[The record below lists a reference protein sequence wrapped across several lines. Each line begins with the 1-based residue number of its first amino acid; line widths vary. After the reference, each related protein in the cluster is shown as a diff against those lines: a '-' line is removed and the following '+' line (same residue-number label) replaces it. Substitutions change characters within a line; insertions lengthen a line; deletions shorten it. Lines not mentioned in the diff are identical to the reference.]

1 MNLSRHLVYL
11 EAQGGTPLM
20 LRMPVDG
27 ALPSVIWPNNAQ
39 QNSEQDLYES
49 SGIVAETINEKTVVD
64 NHTAPV
70 KEAIATVTA
79 ELRNNLSHSADA
91 KNATEKT
98 SPASIVQ
105 AAQVESQSV
114 SFNFAI
120 ATAGALVLIDEIQP
134 KSNRRQQQQLLNN
147 IAQALSVANQP
158 SNNLSVQFLDLNW
171 PLKDHR
177 ALDHSDKGAFSFI
190 QTWAESLTTRQHARF
205 VVLLGE
211 TAKHWFSQALDE
223 LHLPCVVVPS
233 TADMLEH
240 GEKKAE
246 CWRLIRAY
254 QALVSATPRSS
265 TSNFE

>member
-11 EAQGGTPLM
+11 EAQGIAPLM

-27 ALPSVIWPNNAQ
+27 ALPSVIWPTTAEYDQ
-39 QNSEQDLYES
+39 FESQTQSVISE
-49 SGIVAETINEKTVVD
+49 VVNENTAVD
-64 NHTAPV
+64 NQAAPV
-70 KEAIATVTA
+70 SEAIATVTA
-79 ELRNNLSHSADA
+79 ELRNNLSRSAETA
-91 KNATEKT
+91 KSSEKK
-98 SPASIVQ
+98 SPDTIAQTTQ
-105 AAQVESQSV
+105 AESQSV

-120 ATAGALVLIDEIQP
+120 ASVGALVLIDEIQP
-134 KSNRRQQQQLLNN
+134 KSSRRQQQQLLNN
-147 IAQALSVANQP
+147 IAQSLFVANQ
-158 SNNLSVQFLDLNW
+158 SANNLSVQFIDLNW

-205 VVLLGE
+205 VVLFGE

-223 LHLPCVVVPS
+223 LHLPYVVVPTTS
-233 TADMLEH
+233 DMLEH

-254 QALVSATPRSS
+254 QALVSAVPRSS
-265 TSNFE
+265 TSDFE